1 VQKTLTREQW
11 EFNRLRTLTMP
22 ACDRQEQKTL
32 YFRIRQFWRS
42 FRQEFPMKK
51 TLPIK
56 IEGMLFIDWMRGH
69 KISLEKEKK
78 KR

>member
-1 VQKTLTREQW
+1 
-11 EFNRLRTLTMP
+11 
-22 ACDRQEQKTL
+22 
-32 YFRIRQFWRS
+32 
-42 FRQEFPMKK
+42 MKK

-69 KISLEKEKK
+69 KISLEKEKE